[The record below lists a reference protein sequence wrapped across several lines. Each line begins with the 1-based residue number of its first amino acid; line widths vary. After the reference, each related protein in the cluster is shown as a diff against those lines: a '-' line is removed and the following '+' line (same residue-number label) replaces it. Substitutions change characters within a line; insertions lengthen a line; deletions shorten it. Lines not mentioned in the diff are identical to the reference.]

1 MKHQDFKL
9 HQYFYNDYV
18 GTTMVVKAI
27 NQNSIDAIFINA
39 NGDEVER
46 RIFEAEY
53 ETCSINDYSPNNF
66 DIDSYIVKNVEYLK
80 SYKYII
86 LSFMALAAIYMIKNI
101 LSL

>member
-53 ETCSINDYSPNNF
+53 ETCSINDYSPSTF
-66 DIDSYIVKNVEYLK
+66 DFESYVVSNIEGLK
-80 SYKYII
+80 PYKA
-86 LSFMALAAIYMIKNI
+86 LFVSFMVLAAIYMIKNI